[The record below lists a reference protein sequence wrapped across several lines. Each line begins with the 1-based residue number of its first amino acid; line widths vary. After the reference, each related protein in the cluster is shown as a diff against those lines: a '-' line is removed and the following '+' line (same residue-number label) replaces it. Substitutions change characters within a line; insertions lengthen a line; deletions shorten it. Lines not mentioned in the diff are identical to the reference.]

1 MTAYE
6 RARDEQI
13 EKNLAML
20 ESLGIKDLIA
30 SLPALYRSS
39 TKKGTKKR
47 KSKVAIGNDEEFLP
61 PVCEESFGYSSDNS
75 SGSQADKV
83 KCTTRQKK
91 KGGSGNRILRD
102 SQGTQEERHIIEGAT
117 STPPTQPSTD
127 HVEGMFVVAAQP
139 TQLPCIATN
148 NEGMKYI

>member
-6 RARDEQI
+6 RARDEQV

-39 TKKGTKKR
+39 QRKGTKKR

-61 PVCEESFGYSSDNS
+61 PLTAAAASYGFCSAAALCSPTLLSASFLSRKCNPVVERRAEELTEEVISQRSTIDSLTVKTNRLESLYEKLASRMDMGSSP
-75 SGSQADKV
+75 
-83 KCTTRQKK
+83 
-91 KGGSGNRILRD
+91 
-102 SQGTQEERHIIEGAT
+102 T
-117 STPPTQPSTD
+117 STW
-127 HVEGMFVVAAQP
+127 
-139 TQLPCIATN
+139 
-148 NEGMKYI
+148 

>member
-6 RARDEQI
+6 RARDEQV

-39 TKKGTKKR
+39 QRKGTKKR

-61 PVCEESFGYSSDNS
+61 PVCEESFGYSSDDS
-75 SGSQADKV
+75 SGSQADKLTAAAAASYGFCSAAALCSPALLSASFLSR
-83 KCTTRQKK
+83 KC
-91 KGGSGNRILRD
+91 NPVV
-102 SQGTQEERHIIEGAT
+102 ERRA
-117 STPPTQPSTD
+117 
-127 HVEGMFVVAAQP
+127 
-139 TQLPCIATN
+139 
-148 NEGMKYI
+148 